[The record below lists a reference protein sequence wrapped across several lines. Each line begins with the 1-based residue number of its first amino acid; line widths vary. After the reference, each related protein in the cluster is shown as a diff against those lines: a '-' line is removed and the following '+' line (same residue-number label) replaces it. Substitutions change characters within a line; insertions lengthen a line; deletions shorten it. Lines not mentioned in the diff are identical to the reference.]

1 MRLPNNVYRI
11 REHLTEAEVGKLL
24 AALKS
29 NRHGHR
35 DHMIGLVI
43 TGMVCVYQKHATGA
57 GMTLICASAPSSS
70 AGSRAAPT
78 RRTTWSEMKST
89 GSGSYGASKRPR
101 ASSLRTSLSTN
112 ADVAPQARLRSRPEA
127 GQQRKAMRLFRLRA
141 SKTRAGPASERPI
154 CRRVSRLWSKRTFF
168 AYALEASLT

>member
-1 MRLPNNVYRI
+1 MRGQNGVIDQAASLIPRGVRLPNNVYRI

-57 GMTLICASAPSSS
+57 GMTSICASAPAWS
-70 AGSRAAPT
+70 ACIRS
-78 RRTTWSEMKST
+78 M
-89 GSGSYGASKRPR
+89 RPG
-101 ASSLRTSLSTN
+101 L
-112 ADVAPQARLRSRPEA
+112 
-127 GQQRKAMRLFRLRA
+127 G
-141 SKTRAGPASERPI
+141 
-154 CRRVSRLWSKRTFF
+154 
-168 AYALEASLT
+168 